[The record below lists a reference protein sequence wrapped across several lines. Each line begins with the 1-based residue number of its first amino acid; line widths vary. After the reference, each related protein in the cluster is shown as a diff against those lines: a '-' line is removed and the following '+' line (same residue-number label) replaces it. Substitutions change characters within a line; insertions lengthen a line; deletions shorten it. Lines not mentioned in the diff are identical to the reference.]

1 MLTRLVCAISVQIV
15 ALVIFWKKRI
25 YQPKLNENSARMLAI
40 KQEREQQE
48 HIYSRTLSF
57 NSPNMTKDD
66 MKNTNSTNSNN
77 YRLVNPIDFD
87 TGQTDIDF
95 AN

>member
-1 MLTRLVCAISVQIV
+1 
-15 ALVIFWKKRI
+15 
-25 YQPKLNENSARMLAI
+25 MLAI

-87 TGQTDIDF
+87 TG
-95 AN
+95 